1 MKADPERGMYCISYD
16 EDEPIEL
23 IGEWFDDNYARME
36 ILFSPCNY
44 VHNQV
49 NDYGDSVSPECVPD
63 LQAQIDYI
71 GQPEW
76 VLYVN
81 HERINPDKFND
92 ESIERTSLIKNQNFS
107 ETIPNWI

>member
-44 VHNQV
+44 VHN
-49 NDYGDSVSPECVPD
+49 
-63 LQAQIDYI
+63 
-71 GQPEW
+71 
-76 VLYVN
+76 
-81 HERINPDKFND
+81 
-92 ESIERTSLIKNQNFS
+92 
-107 ETIPNWI
+107 